1 MDQKSNE
8 KILIYSSPD
17 GKNKVD
23 VLFSEEDFWMTQGAL
38 AELFQTSS
46 QNITMHI
53 KNIYD
58 EKELLEIATCKYDL
72 QVRLEGNREVK
83 RRVKF
88 YNLEMI
94 IAIGFRTKSSSGNIF
109 RKWAN
114 NTLKEY
120 MIKGFVMDDKRL
132 KDADNF
138 GHDYFDELLLKIRS
152 IRASEKRFY
161 QKIMEI
167 YSTSIDYNKDI
178 DETILF
184 FKSVQNKLHYAISGE
199 TAAEIIYN
207 RVDSQKDNM
216 GLTSWNGTSVQ
227 KRDVVIAKNYLNK
240 EEIQGLEKI
249 VTMYLDYAEEMAKDE
264 VPMYMA
270 DWQIILDEFLKF
282 NRKDIL
288 TGSGKISH
296 VLAKQKALKEYEL
309 YDAKRLGNVDFDLPE
324 KFK

>member
-1 MDQKSNE
+1 MDQKTNE
-8 KILIYSSPD
+8 KILIYSLPD

-94 IAIGFRTKSSSGNIF
+94 IAIGFRAKSSSGNIF

-120 MIKGFVMDDKRL
+120 MIKGFAMDDKRL

-138 GHDYFDELLLKIRS
+138 GHDYFDELMLRIRS

-227 KRDVVIAKNYLNK
+227 KRDVVTAKNYLNK
-240 EEIQGLEKI
+240 EEMQGLEKI

-270 DWQIILDEFLKF
+270 DWQLVLDEFLKF

-296 VLAKQKALKEYEL
+296 VLANQKALKEYEL